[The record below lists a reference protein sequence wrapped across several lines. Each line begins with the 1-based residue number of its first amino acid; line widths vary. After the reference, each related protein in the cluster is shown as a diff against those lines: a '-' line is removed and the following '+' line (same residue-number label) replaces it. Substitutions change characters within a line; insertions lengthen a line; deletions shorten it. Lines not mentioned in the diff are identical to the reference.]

1 MRRAT
6 EHINN
11 FYKKSGEMSY
21 GFSVIFSGF
30 SPNKEN
36 IIIEYLENNADFR
49 QLSELKNTFG
59 HLELELFATKRKSI
73 LRRQITSDLIE
84 LEIESTTKSIAGN
97 NMFFINPNPIYEE

>member
-1 MRRAT
+1 MRYQTALST
-6 EHINN
+6 
-11 FYKKSGEMSY
+11 KQ
-21 GFSVIFSGF
+21 
-30 SPNKEN
+30 
-36 IIIEYLENNADFR
+36 NNADFR

-97 NMFFINPNPIYEE
+97 NLFFINPNPMYEE